1 MRKLYIVT
9 GANGHLGNTII
20 RMLRK
25 RDEEVRGLLLPSE
38 ERKNERGVTYIK
50 GDVRDKETL
59 RPLFEGVGNRE
70 ILVIHTAGIIDI
82 ADRVSESMYQV
93 NVGGTKNIVELC
105 LEYHVKRL
113 VYVSSVHAI
122 PEKEG
127 NQVIEEVREFSPEKV
142 VGGYAKTKAEATE
155 AVLDAVSRG
164 LDAVVVQPSGILG
177 PYDVSGNHLVQMVG
191 SYIHGRLPACV
202 KGGYDFVD
210 VRDVARGTLAAAQ
223 KGRKGECYIHKV
235 I

>member
-155 AVLDAVSRG
+155 AVLDA
-164 LDAVVVQPSGILG
+164 
-177 PYDVSGNHLVQMVG
+177 
-191 SYIHGRLPACV
+191 
-202 KGGYDFVD
+202 
-210 VRDVARGTLAAAQ
+210 
-223 KGRKGECYIHKV
+223 
-235 I
+235 